1 MNRLCATVGLLTLL
15 VLNACKTPNEQAE
28 FLSKKIKENEGIIQQ
43 YIANKGLQMQ
53 KTKDGVY
60 YYVEGTPTSTQA
72 ANDSLFHHV
81 FIQYETYLLPYETLI
96 DDRYKRTSNDTLRF
110 PYGTS
115 YAYNTLTLPI
125 GISQMVDL
133 MKPGQN
139 GIFLVNYL
147 RGYGERGT
155 PFMPPYSPIRVD
167 LALKAVK
174 TDAQLIDDY
183 IARKDYSN
191 VVELD
196 EGVKYV
202 RLIAPPD
209 GAEQVGDSVNVV
221 VDYILRSVEDKTYD
235 SSSDF
240 RFFLYP
246 RNTTQKG
253 QNDPINLSA
262 VIEGWQIGVSQMY
275 VGERGV
281 LFVPSGVGYGK
292 NGKGSIPPY
301 EPLIFEIEVKE
312 RILPGE

>member
-1 MNRLCATVGLLTLL
+1 MKRFCMAVSLLALFAL
-15 VLNACKTPNEQAE
+15 GACKNTNDQAE
-28 FLSKKIKENEGIIQQ
+28 FLDKKIKENEATIQQ
-43 YIANKGLQMQ
+43 YIADKGLQMQ
-53 KTKDGVY
+53 KTEDGIY
-60 YYVEGTPTSTQA
+60 YLVEGNPTGNEQT
-72 ANDSLFHHV
+72 NDSLFHHV

-96 DDRYKRTSNDTLRF
+96 DDRYKRGGDDTLRF
-110 PYGTS
+110 PYSTS
-115 YAYNTLTLPI
+115 YAYNTLSLPI

-133 MKPGQN
+133 MKPGQS
-139 GIFLVNYL
+139 GTFLATYL

-167 LALKAVK
+167 IELKAVK

-183 IARKDYSN
+183 IARKGYSN

-221 VDYILRSVEDKTYD
+221 VNYMLRSVEDKTYD
-235 SSSDF
+235 SGSDF
-240 RFFLYP
+240 KFFLFP
-246 RNTTQKG
+246 RDTTQT
-253 QNDPINLSA
+253 DESAPVNLST

-281 LFVPSGVGYGK
+281 LFVPSPMGYGDK
-292 NGKGSIPPY
+292 GSGSIPPY

-312 RILPGE
+312 RILPE